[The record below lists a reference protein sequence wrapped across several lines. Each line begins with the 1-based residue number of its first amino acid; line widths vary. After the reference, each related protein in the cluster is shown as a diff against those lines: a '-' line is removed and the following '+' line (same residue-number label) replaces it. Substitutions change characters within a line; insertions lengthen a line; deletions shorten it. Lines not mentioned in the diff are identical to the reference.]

1 MCCRKKTYERQ
12 KDWESPEIFTW
23 QKRLRTCWKR
33 DSSSSIP
40 TWSLLKRVYRLKRN
54 TKRDTQC
61 SIWIQRDACCRMAT
75 HEQRCN
81 SKARR
86 SIEQGFVCSPSPSTA
101 YKKLLKQ
108 LNKCVQTVEQ
118 RKLDAVCQRK
128 KKRKQTKN
136 ETRSSETH
144 DTDSIHNDQ
153 KNWIT
158 YHELQPLFHGLKIGW
173 QNQDHEWL
181 TTGAHTCARHID
193 DEYKNSHVAM
203 WLHGCLSWMNTHAT
217 FHVYIFAAFRASAIL
232 KILKASPMLVLR

>member
-23 QKRLRTCWKR
+23 QKRLRTCWER

-128 KKRKQTKN
+128 KNANRQKTRLDHLKHMTRIPYITIRKTGLHIMSYNLYSTGWKLDDRTKIMSDWQLEHTLVLDNSMMSTKN
-136 ETRSSETH
+136 R
-144 DTDSIHNDQ
+144 
-153 KNWIT
+153 
-158 YHELQPLFHGLKIGW
+158 
-173 QNQDHEWL
+173 
-181 TTGAHTCARHID
+181 
-193 DEYKNSHVAM
+193 M
-203 WLHGCLSWMNTHAT
+203 
-217 FHVYIFAAFRASAIL
+217 
-232 KILKASPMLVLR
+232 